1 MAYEKPIT
9 IREAIENIQKKK
21 YVLPSIQREF
31 VWEAKQIEML
41 FDSLLRD
48 YPISTFLF
56 WNVEKNRISDFQF
69 YEFLQHYHERNA
81 THNPKASLATDEDVV
96 AVLDG
101 QQRLTSIYIA
111 LKGSFAEKMPYY
123 SWDNEKAFPKKK
135 LYLNLL
141 HESENTEMIYD
152 FRFLSDDEVNKHSVG
167 KFWFEVGAILSIK
180 EYPKVMEFLLEKGL
194 TDSSKF
200 HPDETK
206 FAMHTMNNL
215 FNCIHQ
221 KGTINFFLEKS
232 EQLDKV
238 LQIFIRINS
247 GGTKLSYSDLLLSVA
262 TAQWQE
268 KDAREE
274 IHQFVDD
281 LNKLGQGF
289 DFDKDFVLKSC
300 LVLGDFNDVK
310 FKVDNFTKTNML
322 KIEKLWD
329 EIKQALTIAVKLI
342 SDFGFNRYTL
352 TSSNTLIP
360 ISYYLLKLNIDES
373 FIYQKKWETN
383 RESIRQWLIRALLK
397 RVFSGTPDNLY
408 PQLRK
413 LINEA
418 NSDFPLHAINEF
430 YRGTNKSILFN
441 QDDIQTLLE
450 MEYGNK
456 FSFAAL
462 ALLYPE
468 LNVKHIFHMDHLH
481 PKKYFSEAQLRKT
494 SLSDEQVK
502 FYSSN
507 YNKLPNIQLLEGNL
521 NKQKNATELEKWIV
535 EEFKTDT
542 SLAAYKK
549 LHYVPEAEDLS
560 LDNFEAFFIERKKL
574 MAEKLKYIL
583 IN

>member
-1 MAYEKPIT
+1 MAYENPIT

-21 YVLPSIQREF
+21 YTLPSIQREF
-31 VWEAKQIEML
+31 VWEARQIEML

-56 WNVEKNRISDFQF
+56 WNVEKNRINDFQF
-69 YEFLQHYHERNA
+69 YEFLQHYHEKKA
-81 THNPKASLATDEDVV
+81 THNPKASLANDEDVI

-111 LKGSFAEKMPYY
+111 LKGTFAEKMPYY

-152 FRFLSDDEVNKHSVG
+152 FRFLSDDEVKKHSDG
-167 KFWFEVGAILSIK
+167 KFWFEVGAILDIK

-194 TDSSKF
+194 ADSSRYQS
-200 HPDETK
+200 DETK
-206 FAMHTMNNL
+206 FAMNTMNNL

-310 FKVDNFTKTNML
+310 FKVDNFTKANML
-322 KIEKLWD
+322 KIQNLWD
-329 EIKQALTIAVKLI
+329 DIKQALTTAVKLI

-360 ISYYLLKLNIDES
+360 ISYYLLKLKVDES

-418 NSDFPLHAINEF
+418 NGDFPLYAINEF

-494 SLSDEQVK
+494 SLSEEQIK
-502 FYSSN
+502 FFSSN
-507 YNKLPNIQLLEGNL
+507 YNKLPNIQLLEGNM
-521 NKQKNATELEKWIV
+521 NKQKNATELEKWITN
-535 EEFKTDT
+535 EYKTET

-549 LHYVPEAEDLS
+549 LHYVPEAEGLA
-560 LDNFEAFFIERKKL
+560 LDNFQTFFTERKKL
-574 MAEKLKYIL
+574 MADKFTSIL